1 MDKNNAVLPKALVF
15 LLLFMAGSV
24 YAQETKNATLRYFNQ
39 TEAGFSFGIGSFKT
53 DNDQG
58 ARHSVKNDEI
68 VITLQNI
75 NGVMVGDHVGIGV
88 SIGVEKW
95 QHGLFWPLY
104 GYLQYHFRPGDKTFF
119 AAAYIGYAWGTRYA
133 TTYYQEGKGAFAF
146 SLGIGYKMRVAKKV
160 SFMYEVFYKYQAIE
174 SKYTVYYDDSIPPHT
189 SVVDYKIPLSFAGL
203 KIGVVFP

>member
-1 MDKNNAVLPKALVF
+1 MDRISAILLKFMVCF
-15 LLLFMAGSV
+15 LFIATATLS
-24 YAQETKNATLRYFNQ
+24 AQAQNATFKYFNQ
-39 TEAGFSFGIGSFKT
+39 TEAGVSFGLGSFQT
-53 DNDQG
+53 DNYMG
-58 ARHSVKNDEI
+58 ARKSVRNDEI

-75 NGVMVGDHVGIGV
+75 NGFMVGNHVGIGV

-104 GYLQYHFRPGDKTFF
+104 GYLQYHFKPEGNTFF
-119 AAAYIGYAWGTRYA
+119 AAAYMGYAWGTREA
-133 TTYYQEGKGAFAF
+133 TSFYQEGTGAFAF
-146 SLGIGYKMRVAKKV
+146 SIGIGYKMKV
-160 SFMYEVFYKYQAIE
+160 SNKVDFMYQVFYKYQAIE